1 MLKQTTTFTQ
11 IDVNALTQ
19 GYKRLIVFNELDDG
33 LGDSK
38 SLDDVKPNHV
48 VHKQLKELGHLKNG
62 TSLLC
67 QKNRQVN

>member
-1 MLKQTTTFTQ
+1 MLKQTTIFTQ
-11 IDVNALTQ
+11 INVNALAQ
-19 GYKRLIVFNELDDG
+19 GYKRLIIFNE
-33 LGDSK
+33 
-38 SLDDVKPNHV
+38 LDDVKPNHV